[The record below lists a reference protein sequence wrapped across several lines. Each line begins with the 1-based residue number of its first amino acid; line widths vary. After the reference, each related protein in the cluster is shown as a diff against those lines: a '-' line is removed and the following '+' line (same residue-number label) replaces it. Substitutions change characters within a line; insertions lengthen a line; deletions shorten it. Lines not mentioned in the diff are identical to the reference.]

1 MTAAGVLNLEGN
13 PILDSDLLPVKFIA
27 IGAGHVNPS
36 KASDMWLVYDIHP
49 DEYGNYFCDLN
60 LTDSETGMI
69 TQHNI
74 QC

>member
-1 MTAAGVLNLEGN
+1 
-13 PILDSDLLPVKFIA
+13 DSDLLPVKFIA

-60 LTDSETGMI
+60 LTDSEIDTRTVTNVGSAFSF
-69 TQHNI
+69 
-74 QC
+74 